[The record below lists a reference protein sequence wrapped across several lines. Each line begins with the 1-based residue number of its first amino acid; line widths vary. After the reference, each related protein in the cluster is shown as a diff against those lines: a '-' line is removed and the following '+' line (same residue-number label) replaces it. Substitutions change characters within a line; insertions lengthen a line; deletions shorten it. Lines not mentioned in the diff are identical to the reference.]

1 MSKSPECTIHV
12 EQNIYQPFKCAL
24 TFHQLYHRESK
35 IHRDYPFRRRVCS
48 AKYYLGNNVINT
60 VIDFK

>member
-35 IHRDYPFRRRVCS
+35 IHRPAAIIPFDAEYVVPNII
-48 AKYYLGNNVINT
+48 LEIML
-60 VIDFK
+60 